1 MGVSAE
7 RMEAAGVIAII
18 RLDDYSRAV
27 ELTEALLA
35 GGIDVV
41 EFTYTNP
48 AAGEAIA
55 AVKSAM
61 GDRVLVGAGTVLD
74 PETARAAILQGADLI
89 VTPTVNVETIRLC
102 QRYSVPTVIGAFTP
116 TEILTAWEAGATFV
130 KVFPA
135 SAVGPRY
142 LKDVRGPLP
151 QVRLIPT
158 GGVSAENA
166 GDFIRAGARA
176 VALGSNLVDS
186 GSVQSADWETITSRA
201 REAVSAV
208 QNARTADWEAKAYTA
223 P

>member
-1 MGVSAE
+1 MPASVD
-7 RMEAAGVIAII
+7 RMEAAGVIAIV

-27 ELTEALLA
+27 DLTSALLA

-55 AVKSAM
+55 AVKGAL
-61 GDRVLVGAGTVLD
+61 GDAVLVGAGTVLD
-74 PETARAAILQGADLI
+74 PETARAAIIQGADLI
-89 VTPTVNVETIRLC
+89 VTPTVNTDTIRLC

-135 SAVGPRY
+135 SAVGARY

-158 GGVSAENA
+158 GGVSVENA
-166 GDFIRAGARA
+166 GEFIKAGARA
-176 VALGSNLVDS
+176 VALGSNLVD
-186 GSVQSADWETITSRA
+186 GTSVANGDWATITSRA
-201 REAVSAV
+201 QAAVNAV
-208 QNARTADWEAKAYTA
+208 ATARKQS
-223 P
+223 